1 MIFVNLSHMVTKIS
15 LSQKPTYFQ
24 NIDYSNS
31 QINLSIQYDIY
42 YIFDDIYDVDI

>member
-31 QINLSIQYDIY
+31 QINLSVKNYVTY
-42 YIFDDIYDVDI
+42 RPELGLMHR